1 MDQHLL
7 ELVIRACGGE
17 VALARAL
24 ETDVPAIDWW
34 RRSGVP
40 ADMYGQIRAVAVDA
54 PPAAPILPPSL

>member
-7 ELVIRACGGE
+7 ELAIRACGGE

-34 RRSGVP
+34 RRAGVP
-40 ADMYGQIRAVAVDA
+40 DGMYNQIRSVAVDA
-54 PPAAPILPPSL
+54 PPAAPLPPTY